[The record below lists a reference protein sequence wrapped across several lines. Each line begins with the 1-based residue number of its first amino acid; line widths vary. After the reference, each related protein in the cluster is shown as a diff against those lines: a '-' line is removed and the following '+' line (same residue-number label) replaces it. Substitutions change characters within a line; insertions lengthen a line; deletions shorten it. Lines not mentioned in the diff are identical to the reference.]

1 MLTET
6 YLEGKFVKERNI
18 DLLIFEDRVNNFIAE
33 KDFSCAKI
41 CSLSPVDKGVSF
53 TLTNRVSMNDFKFY
67 SVKGDCLI
75 IEFEE
80 FKNAITINESAN
92 VCLDL
97 MHDRILFKDF
107 GLSIY
112 FSREV

>member
-18 DLLIFEDRVNNFIAE
+18 DLIIFEDRVNNFLTE
-33 KDFSCAKI
+33 RSFSCAKV
-41 CSLSPVDKGVSF
+41 CFVTPVDKGVSY
-53 TLTNRVSMNDFKFY
+53 TLTNRLDMDNFKFY